1 MAGASR
7 YDGGVA
13 WLAGAAGPC
22 DDATSKAAIVLACPL
37 PNSDPMPVPSRR
49 SVPADAAADAE
60 TGSEP
65 ARDGQHGRE
74 DDTARAPARSR
85 TPRRGPDGRLAEPSV
100 EAADAAAPKP
110 ARRGR
115 RKAAESESANAD
127 AAQGDAEGAGD
138 KPAKAGKEKAAKAA
152 PKLVKT
158 ADKLAKLGLTRS
170 IDLVLHLPMRYEDET
185 TLTPM
190 RELLPGELAQ
200 TEGVVYDNEIT
211 YRPRRQLLVRLR
223 DEDGSELVLRFLN
236 FYGSQ
241 VKQMAVGQRLRVRG
255 DVRGGFFGL
264 EIVHPAVRVV
274 DEDTP
279 LAQVLTPVYPSTA
292 GVSQA
297 YLRKAIDNALVRTPL
312 PELLPAEVE
321 AAYLRP
327 LGVPALADAVRQL
340 HHPGV
345 DSDETAL
352 IDGTHP
358 AWIRIK
364 FDELLA
370 QQLSLKRAHEERRT
384 RAAPAMPRRG
394 ADDQDSLVARLFA
407 ALPFSLTGAQTR
419 VVDEI
424 ARDLTLAHPMQRLL
438 QGDVGSGK
446 TVVAALAAAQAIDA
460 GYQAALMAPTEI
472 LAEQHA
478 RKLRG
483 WLEPLGVTVAW
494 LAGSLKTRDKR
505 SAIEAA
511 ALGTAQL
518 VIGTHA
524 IIQDTVE
531 FARLGLVI
539 VDEQHRFGVAQ
550 RLALRAKAGGP
561 AGFQPHQLMMSATP
575 IPRTLA
581 MTYYA
586 DLEVS
591 TIDELPPG
599 RTPIVTKLVA
609 DARREEVIGR
619 VRDAALGGRQVYW
632 VCPLIEESETLQLQT
647 AVETYETLAAALP
660 GVNVGLVHGRLSPA
674 EKASVMEA
682 FSRNE
687 VQLLVAT
694 TVIEVGVDVPN
705 ASLMVIEHAER
716 FGLAQLHQLR
726 GRVGRGTAASACVL
740 MYSGPLSIAGRARL
754 KTMRETNDGFE
765 IARRDLEIRGPGE
778 FLGARQSGAAMLRF
792 ADLEQ
797 DGWLIEPAREAAAAL
812 IAHHPEVVTQHLARW
827 LGAREQF
834 LKA

>member
-1 MAGASR
+1 MPVSPRRSSTAVADSADPFDAEDAAPPAHSAGERGAEPGAEPQRAAPRRAGPKRGADGRLAQPAAAAPDAEGAAAS
-7 YDGGVA
+7 DE
-13 WLAGAAGPC
+13 AGAAG
-22 DDATSKAAIVLACPL
+22 AKRKKKAV
-37 PNSDPMPVPSRR
+37 
-49 SVPADAAADAE
+49 
-60 TGSEP
+60 
-65 ARDGQHGRE
+65 
-74 DDTARAPARSR
+74 
-85 TPRRGPDGRLAEPSV
+85 
-100 EAADAAAPKP
+100 
-110 ARRGR
+110 
-115 RKAAESESANAD
+115 
-127 AAQGDAEGAGD
+127 D
-138 KPAKAGKEKAAKAA
+138 KP
-152 PKLVKT
+152 VKT

-185 TLTPM
+185 TLTPIG
-190 RELLPGELAQ
+190 ELLPGGIAQ
-200 TEGVVYDNEIT
+200 TEGVVFDNEVAF
-211 YRPRRQLLVRLR
+211 RPRRQLVVKIQ
-223 DEDGSELVLRFLN
+223 DDDGEHLVLRFLN

-255 DVRGGFFGL
+255 DVRGGFFGM
-264 EIVHPAVRVV
+264 EMVHPAVRVV
-274 DEDTP
+274 EADAP
-279 LAQVLTPVYPSTA
+279 LPQVLTPVYPSTA

-297 YLRKAIDNALVRTPL
+297 YLRKAIENAVERTPL
-312 PELLPAEVE
+312 PELLPPEIE
-321 AAYLRP
+321 RDYLKP
-327 LGVPALADAVRQL
+327 LGVPSLEQAVRIL

-345 DSDETAL
+345 DSDEAAL
-352 IDGTHP
+352 MDGSHP
-358 AWIRIK
+358 AWTRIK
-364 FDELLA
+364 FEELLA

-384 RAAPAMPRRG
+384 RAAPAMPRRTASDAG
-394 ADDQDSLVARLFA
+394 ALTTRLYA
-407 ALPFSLTGAQTR
+407 ALPFTLTGAQSR

-424 ARDLTLAHPMQRLL
+424 AHDLTLAHPMQRLL

-446 TVVAALAAAQAIDA
+446 TVVAALAATQAIDA

-478 RKLRG
+478 RKLRA

-494 LAGSLKTRDKR
+494 LAGSLKAKEKR
-505 SAIEAA
+505 AAIEAA

-539 VDEQHRFGVAQ
+539 VDEQHRFGVEQ
-550 RLALRAKAGGP
+550 RLALRAKAANAANG
-561 AGFQPHQLMMSATP
+561 ARDFQPHQLMMSATP

-599 RTPIVTKLVA
+599 RTPVLTRLVG
-609 DARREEVIGR
+609 DARREEVIAR
-619 VRDAALGGRQVYW
+619 VREAALTGRQVYW

-660 GVNVGLVHGRLSPA
+660 ELKVGLVHGRLSPA
-674 EKASVMEA
+674 DKAAVMEA
-682 FSRNE
+682 FTRND

-726 GRVGRGTAASACVL
+726 GRVGRGTAASVCVL
-740 MYSGPLSIAGRARL
+740 LYTGPLSLTGRERL
-754 KTMRETNDGFE
+754 KTMRETTDGFE

-792 ADLEQ
+792 ANLET
-797 DGWLIEPAREAAAAL
+797 DGWLIDPARDAATRL
-812 IAHHPEVVTQHLARW
+812 IDAYPDVVTQHLARW
-827 LGAREQF
+827 LGAREQY